1 MSHFEKAYFYDA
13 FNIGRHFARGAWI
26 LCNTILVWVPFDPQK
41 KKKKKILVWVEFVMK
56 LADFVPKHL
65 SMPTTFLWSIIYLF
79 KKGMNASI
87 W

>member
-26 LCNTILVWVPFDPQK
+26 LCNT
-41 KKKKKILVWVEFVMK
+41 ILVWVEFVMK